1 MKEDEIDKILNNW
14 HYKNYVTLDAI
25 YVFNSSGGWD
35 RCNVIEQ
42 KARWIIVDKKLIQ
55 ANNAYQ
61 SIDFIKEECN
71 RLLAENKDFLAII
84 KANEIIMNDYL
95 IALINYQHNGK
106 N

>member
-1 MKEDEIDKILNNW
+1 MKEDEIYKIINNW

-55 ANNAYQ
+55 VNNTYQ

-71 RLLAENKDFLAII
+71 RLLAENKDFLARI
-84 KANEIIMNDYL
+84 KANESVMSDCL
-95 IALINYQHNGK
+95 IAIINHQNNGK